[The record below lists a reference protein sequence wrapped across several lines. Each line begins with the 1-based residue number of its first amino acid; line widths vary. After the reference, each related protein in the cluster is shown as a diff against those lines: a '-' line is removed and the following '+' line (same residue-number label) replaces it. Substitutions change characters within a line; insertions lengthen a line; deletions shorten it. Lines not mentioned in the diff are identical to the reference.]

1 MELRTLLYAILPF
14 LIGIIFKLFTYLNG
28 GRVQEEAIQEMVA
41 KRTPPVLTSGQI
53 AVVVKTA
60 NFATRSLTAASTLIT
75 SLLALLIL
83 ALKYPYP
90 LIWGFFGFDVLLA
103 LFVWIKVARHR
114 GSWEVAWNVKIGEFL
129 MLMSF
134 VIDAVGVTA
143 SAIATSMHT

>member
-1 MELRTLLYAILPF
+1 MEPRTLINAILPF
-14 LIGIIFKLFTYLNG
+14 LIGIILKLFTYLYG
-28 GRVQEEAIQEMVA
+28 GRIQEEAIQEMVG
-41 KRTPPVLTSGQI
+41 KYTPPALTRGQI
-53 AVVVKTA
+53 AVAVKTA

-83 ALKYPYP
+83 ALKYPDP

-103 LFVWIKVARHR
+103 VFVWIKVARHR

-134 VIDAVGVTA
+134 VVDAVGVTA
-143 SAIATSMHT
+143 SAIATTMHP

>member
-1 MELRTLLYAILPF
+1 MEARTLTFAILPF
-14 LIGIIFKLFTYLNG
+14 LIGIMLKLFTYRNG
-28 GRVQEEAIQEMVA
+28 GRMQEAAIHEMVV
-41 KRTPPVLTSGQI
+41 KRTPPALTSGQI

-60 NFATRSLTAASTLIT
+60 NFATRSLTAASTFIT
-75 SLLALLIL
+75 SVLALLIL

-114 GSWEVAWNVKIGEFL
+114 GPWEVAWNVKIGELL

-143 SAIATSMHT
+143 SVIATSMHT